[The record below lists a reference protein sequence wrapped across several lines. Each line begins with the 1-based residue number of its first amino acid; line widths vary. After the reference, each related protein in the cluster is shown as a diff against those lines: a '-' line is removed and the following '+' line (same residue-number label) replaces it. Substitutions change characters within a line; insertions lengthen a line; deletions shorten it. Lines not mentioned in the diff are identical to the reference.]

1 MYLYFLKRQKLSHPD
16 IGDYL
21 SYGIGAY
28 KLFGGTKPLVFIPD
42 VSTDGKAVARFT
54 ASIPSSSSMLLKIS
68 SADNRCIFP
77 SRLHGSPW
85 ACLPC
90 DFLVVGKN
98 IAFQPT

>member
-42 VSTDGKAVARFT
+42 VSTDGKAVFQLALRCT
-54 ASIPSSSSMLLKIS
+54 GHGLDPKQLL
-68 SADNRCIFP
+68 DVVE
-77 SRLHGSPW
+77 
-85 ACLPC
+85 
-90 DFLVVGKN
+90 DFIG
-98 IAFQPT
+98 